1 MNRDATSYST
11 PLHTAHTLHRKQERN
26 SYELGFHFLQNTHT
40 DRRGRWKQIE
50 RDRKMDRQENRS
62 FLESNRKIDR
72 YGKLKKYA
80 STSLKVYILQTEKQT
95 EQPTLT
101 RTE

>member
-1 MNRDATSYST
+1 MKSSALIDCSTSTQPIYYTGNREETHMNRDATSYST

-50 RDRKMDRQENRS
+50 TERWTDKR
-62 FLESNRKIDR
+62 IDHFER
-72 YGKLKKYA
+72 A
-80 STSLKVYILQTEKQT
+80 TEKLIDM
-95 EQPTLT
+95 ES
-101 RTE
+101 